1 MGVSGGPAV
10 GCFRGSSAERL
21 RRASRK
27 AKAPGRLRHGG
38 RDRRQRRHSRAG
50 CHAGKIQHRTYTRR
64 GRGPL
69 HRLRA
74 RALPYPSAAGPGCRD
89 RGGSRRLDSR
99 TARDAALV
107 RSLRRPPHSRH
118 SFVPGQVRLDAALHG
133 QRNGSELRAGLLGTQ
148 IHCAANGGE
157 VACVPLIDESQIRVI
172 LLDIEGTTTPV
183 DFVYQTL
190 FPYVSRK
197 LESFLREHTQDLEIR
212 SLIQD
217 LRTQHEVDERNGLD
231 SPGWLDQTEEA
242 GLLSSVAYG
251 KWLIARDS
259 KCTPLKS
266 LQGKIWQQGFMSG
279 ELHGEVFPDVPVA
292 FERWRRQKKIIC
304 IYSSGSVLAQQ
315 NLFRTTSSGDLT
327 TYISAF
333 FDTRVGAKT
342 EGESY
347 KKIATSLS
355 FVPCQFLFISDAVKE
370 MAAAQSVGMQ
380 AILCD
385 RDRRASSSPTAGG
398 IIRSLDSVLPD

>member
-1 MGVSGGPAV
+1 M
-10 GCFRGSSAERL
+10 
-21 RRASRK
+21 
-27 AKAPGRLRHGG
+27 
-38 RDRRQRRHSRAG
+38 
-50 CHAGKIQHRTYTRR
+50 
-64 GRGPL
+64 
-69 HRLRA
+69 
-74 RALPYPSAAGPGCRD
+74 
-89 RGGSRRLDSR
+89 
-99 TARDAALV
+99 
-107 RSLRRPPHSRH
+107 
-118 SFVPGQVRLDAALHG
+118 
-133 QRNGSELRAGLLGTQ
+133 LGTQ
-148 IHCAANGGE
+148 IHSSANGGE
-157 VACVPLIDESQIRVI
+157 VVGVCLIDESQIRVI

-190 FPYVSRK
+190 FPYASRK
-197 LESFLREHTQDLEIR
+197 LESFLREHAQDPEIQ

-217 LRTQHEVDERNGLD
+217 LRAQHEADERNSLEP
-231 SPGWLDQTEEA
+231 PGWLNHPEEA
-242 GLLSSVAYG
+242 RMRSSAAFG
-251 KWLIARDS
+251 QWLIARDS

-266 LQGKIWQQGFMSG
+266 LQGKIWQQGFASG
-279 ELHGEVFPDVPVA
+279 ELRGEVFPDVPLA

-327 TYISAF
+327 SYISAF

-342 EGESY
+342 EGKSY